1 MLKINKKR
9 GVTMQVDIKQ
19 LEEEIERLNKKIDYL
34 EKLDRKNFLQ
44 ILTLQ
49 NKIFDYER
57 GIK

>member
-1 MLKINKKR
+1 
-9 GVTMQVDIKQ
+9 MQVDIKQ

-44 ILTLQ
+44 VLILQ

>member
-1 MLKINKKR
+1 
-9 GVTMQVDIKQ
+9 MQVDIKQ